1 MQFLNRF
8 RNFYQSLNQWQD
20 LLFDF
25 LVLAPLIG
33 IIFLS
38 SFRLGLWLV
47 KKIFNINFQFK
58 LFESNTLNYLVIIVI
73 GFFISIIIGLAP

>member
-1 MQFLNRF
+1 MQFLDRF

-20 LLFDF
+20 LMFDF

-33 IIFLS
+33 IIILV
-38 SFRLGLWLV
+38 SFRFGLWLV
-47 KKIFNINFQFK
+47 KKIFNFNFQLRLFK
-58 LFESNTLNYLVIIVI
+58 SNILNYLILIVI